1 MIHAEQIAALEGKFC
16 LTDIS
21 LSPAAIES
29 ASQAQ
34 VVTTD
39 QETGPVTEI
48 RTHSREAHYRM
59 TAVFLSNGADRPNLQ
74 WLVDQANREIRG
86 RTNWPNCPCSAPNS
100 SADQASS
107 ARPTTAYSSSQ
118 TRHASA
124 HETKRPTR
132 RRTHDRTQHRTQ
144 RRSKDRT

>member
-74 WLVDQANREIRG
+74 WLVDQANREIHG
-86 RTNWPNCPCSAPNS
+86 LPNELAELSVFCAKLLCRSGIVRETH
-100 SADQASS
+100 DGLFVL
-107 ARPTTAYSSSQ
+107 TDQ
-118 TRHASA
+118 TRICPRD
-124 HETKRPTR
+124 ETPDQETNP
-132 RRTHDRTQHRTQ
+132 
-144 RRSKDRT
+144 